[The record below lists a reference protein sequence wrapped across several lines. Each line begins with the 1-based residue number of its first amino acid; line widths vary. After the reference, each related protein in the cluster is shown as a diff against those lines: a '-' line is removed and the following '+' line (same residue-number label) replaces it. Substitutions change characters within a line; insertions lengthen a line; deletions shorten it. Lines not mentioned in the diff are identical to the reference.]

1 MKIIIRGKTDKKIL
15 LVKFVKEIT
24 GLGLHE
30 SKNILDDIFNNI
42 KDSVVLDI
50 KDNNYDDA
58 LKMFN
63 EFGLTECG
71 LTIHKHRKE
80 IIEDLLKL
88 CDSDTE
94 NTDEY
99 QKMLDTFNLIYK
111 INKNVLKVVLND
123 GLEIIKTNIE
133 NHKL

>member
-1 MKIIIRGKTDKKIL
+1 
-15 LVKFVKEIT
+15 
-24 GLGLHE
+24 
-30 SKNILDDIFNNI
+30 
-42 KDSVVLDI
+42 
-50 KDNNYDDA
+50 
-58 LKMFN
+58 
-63 EFGLTECG
+63 
-71 LTIHKHRKE
+71 
-80 IIEDLLKL
+80 L